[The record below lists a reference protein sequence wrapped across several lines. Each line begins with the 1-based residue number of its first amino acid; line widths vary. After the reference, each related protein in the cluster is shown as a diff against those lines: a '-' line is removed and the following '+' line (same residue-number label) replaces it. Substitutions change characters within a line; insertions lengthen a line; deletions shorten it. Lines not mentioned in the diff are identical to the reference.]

1 MAQTRAAPR
10 KIAPRAPSVP
20 ISLRVP
26 AELAAFLPVASLTG
40 ERSAWV
46 LEAIEDKILK
56 EDEEYAAETVA
67 AVRAAKRPV
76 AK

>member
-1 MAQTRAAPR
+1 MTKVGLMTVRP
-10 KIAPRAPSVP
+10 PSVP

-46 LEAIEDKILK
+46 LDAIEDKILK
-56 EDEEYAAETVA
+56 EGTDAAAEAVA
-67 AVRAAKRPV
+67 LVRAAKRK
-76 AK
+76 ARK